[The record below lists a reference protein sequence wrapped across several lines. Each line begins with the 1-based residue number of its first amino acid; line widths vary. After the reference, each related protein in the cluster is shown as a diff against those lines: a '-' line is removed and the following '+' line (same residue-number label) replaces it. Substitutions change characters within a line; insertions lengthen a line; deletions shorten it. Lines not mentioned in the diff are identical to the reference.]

1 MGRPPK
7 YNYTSVEE
15 IRQAAAERARQYY
28 YKNKDEINA
37 RRREQYRQ
45 TKGQVKVK
53 RVIRTPTLILEV
65 IN

>member
-1 MGRPPK
+1 MGRPLK
-7 YNYTSVEE
+7 HNYTSLEE
-15 IRQAAAERARQYY
+15 IRQAAARRAREYY

-37 RRREQYRQ
+37 RRREKYQQ